1 MSTGYEPHKLLWHH
15 PWSSVCLIHC
25 TVLWISAGSSGV
37 GLTKSQ
43 WDGRT
48 PTDAKWLLN
57 LPGCADRNPT
67 SNQIV
72 LKIHWQNAR
81 LLQVAFFFLLFS
93 FTKIEHE
100 HHHGLIVIKLFR
112 CYSTKSSNIVSR
124 FLTIMMLSYLLWLI
138 KRVSFWVCF
147 LPLLCIENCRWIKK
161 GWLLKYYACVKP
173 NWPIFHLSGGNLWLQ
188 HRIPTMAQY
197 GRNTG
202 YYQGYQ

>member
-43 WDGRT
+43 WNGRT

-67 SNQIV
+67 SHQIV

-81 LLQVAFFFLLFS
+81 LLQVAFFWLLFS
-93 FTKIEHE
+93 FIKVEREHNQR
-100 HHHGLIVIKLFR
+100 LIFIKLFR
-112 CYSTKSSNIVSR
+112 CYSTKLRLYGFQVTHIII
-124 FLTIMMLSYLLWLI
+124 IMMLSYLLWLI

-147 LPLLCIENCRWIKK
+147 LPLLCIENCCWIKK
-161 GWLLKYYACVKP
+161 GWLLK
-173 NWPIFHLSGGNLWLQ
+173 
-188 HRIPTMAQY
+188 IPCLC
-197 GRNTG
+197 
-202 YYQGYQ
+202 

>member
-15 PWSSVCLIHC
+15 PWSPVCLIHC

-43 WDGRT
+43 WNGRT

-67 SNQIV
+67 SHQIV

-100 HHHGLIVIKLFR
+100 HHQGLIFLKLFR
-112 CYSTKSSNIVSR
+112 CSDWSNVYPFGSAFCPYCVLKTAIE
-124 FLTIMMLSYLLWLI
+124 L
-138 KRVSFWVCF
+138 KRV
-147 LPLLCIENCRWIKK
+147 
-161 GWLLKYYACVKP
+161 ACVKP
-173 NWPIFHLSGGNLWLQ
+173 NWPFFHLSGGNLWLQ

-197 GRNTG
+197 GQNTG